1 MQSKYTARAMART
14 MSVTLANTQ
23 GGTSMIPGEGPAGA
37 FAFRLPVHTELHLYR
52 LRSEKGIKPHD
63 HH

>member
-14 MSVTLANTQ
+14 MSVTLANTR

-37 FAFRLPVHTELHLYR
+37 FAFRRPVRMEVHLYC

-63 HH
+63 HN